1 MSVESR
7 IMAALGVFGDPVEKS
22 QLYAAASERPR
33 RYYTFVCESFGDDFG
48 DDEPGCERWLV
59 SVHLFAPVGESC
71 LQQVRKTKHAL
82 FRAGFTWPR
91 TIDAADQAEQH
102 YVFECETL
110 EPIEDGGMDDGADSG

>member
-1 MSVESR
+1 MSVEAR
-7 IMAALGVFGDPVEKS
+7 IMAALGPFGDPVEKS
-22 QLYAAASERPR
+22 LLYAAARKRPP
-33 RYYTFVCESFGDDFG
+33 RYYTFLCESFGDDYG

-91 TIDAADQAEQH
+91 TIDATDQSEQH
-102 YVFECETL
+102 YVFECEAL
-110 EPIEDGGMDDGADSG
+110 EPIEEWGENDGTDRG